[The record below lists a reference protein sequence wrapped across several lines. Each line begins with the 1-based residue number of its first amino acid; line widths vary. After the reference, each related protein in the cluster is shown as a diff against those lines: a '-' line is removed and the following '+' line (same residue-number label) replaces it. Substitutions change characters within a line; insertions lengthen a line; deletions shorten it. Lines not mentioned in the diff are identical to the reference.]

1 MLIQPRVSAYKI
13 FALQRNCRPVGRLP
27 ACLLWRGPAE
37 RASGQTGAGLPAG
50 LSSII
55 NNPALSRVP
64 VPPQKP
70 NIVDE
75 RGKEV
80 QSVAGPYEEG
90 AELKLTCIVS
100 GGE

>member
-1 MLIQPRVSAYKI
+1 VPTRYLRCNAIA
-13 FALQRNCRPVGRLP
+13 GRLVAWP
-27 ACLLWRGPAE
+27 GGRVGK
-37 RASGQTGAGLPAG
+37 RSRAGLPAG

-80 QSVAGPYEEG
+80 LGVAGPYEEG

>member
-1 MLIQPRVSAYKI
+1 MNTDVNSAEGQCLQDI
-13 FALQRNCRPVGRLP
+13 CFAIAGRLVGRLAWP
-27 ACLLWRGPAE
+27 AA
-37 RASGQTGAGLPAG
+37 GQTGAALPAG

-55 NNPALSRVP
+55 NNPALSRVS

-80 QSVAGPYEEG
+80 LSIAGPYEEG

>member
-1 MLIQPRVSAYKI
+1 MPTRYLRCNAAQLPAGW
-13 FALQRNCRPVGRLP
+13 LVGRL
-27 ACLLWRGPAE
+27 A
-37 RASGQTGAGLPAG
+37 GQTLARAGLPAG

-80 QSVAGPYEEG
+80 LGVAGPYEEG

>member
-1 MLIQPRVSAYKI
+1 MPTRYLRCNAIA
-13 FALQRNCRPVGRLP
+13 GRSP
-27 ACLLWRGPAE
+27 G

-75 RGKEV
+75 KGKEV